1 MNWVIPIIIFFD
13 QLTKKLS
20 ETFLLEKNIKIGF
33 FQLTYVENTGIAFGL
48 FKDMALFHGIFSTL
62 IVIFLFILKEKY
74 KEKCKFFTTS
84 FDLGIAF
91 IIGGALGNII
101 DRIRLGYVVDM
112 IYWPNF
118 SIFNVAD
125 IFVTFG
131 GVILL
136 YHFFKRSK
144 YEKKSVQS

>member
-20 ETFLLEKNIKIGF
+20 ETFLLENTIKIGF

-48 FKDMALFHGIFSTL
+48 FKGMALFHGVFSTL

-74 KEKCKFFTTS
+74 KEKYKFFTTS
-84 FDLGIAF
+84 FDLGITF
-91 IIGGALGNII
+91 IIGGALGNIF

-112 IYWPNF
+112 IYWPYF

-136 YHFFKRSK
+136 YHFFKRSSHG
-144 YEKKSVQS
+144 KKNVQS

>member
-1 MNWVIPIIIFFD
+1 M
-13 QLTKKLS
+13 
-20 ETFLLEKNIKIGF
+20 
-33 FQLTYVENTGIAFGL
+33 TYVENTGIAFGL
-48 FKDMALFHGIFSTL
+48 FKGMALFHGIFSTL

-74 KEKCKFFTTS
+74 KFFNTS
-84 FDLGIAF
+84 FDLGITF
-91 IIGGALGNII
+91 IIGGALGNIF

-144 YEKKSVQS
+144 YGKKNVQS